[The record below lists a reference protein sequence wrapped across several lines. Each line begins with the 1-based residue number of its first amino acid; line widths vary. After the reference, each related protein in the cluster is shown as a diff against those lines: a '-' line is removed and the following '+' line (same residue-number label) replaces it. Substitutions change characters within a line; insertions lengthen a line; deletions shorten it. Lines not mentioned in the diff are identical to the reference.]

1 MLSMLDNLEA
11 LRDAPRTIDRL
22 VHEKRYVAAV
32 AHFNRMHDL
41 MFSED
46 LIGVSALTQVRNE
59 IHMRKVRLLDMIVS
73 EVQELLFRL
82 PAGAGAGAG
91 AAAASEINDVTTAP
105 LEPNRAASEELEK
118 SLSEPASD
126 PSLFLELLMEVCGRA
141 CGDVIR

>member
-1 MLSMLDNLEA
+1 MREQPIRELWERKLEYTAMLSMLDNLEA
-11 LRDAPRTIDRL
+11 LRDAPRTIDLL

-82 PAGAGAGAG
+82 PAGA
-91 AAAASEINDVTTAP
+91 ASKITDVTTAP
-105 LEPNRAASEELEK
+105 LELV
-118 SLSEPASD
+118 
-126 PSLFLELLMEVCGRA
+126 PSMP
-141 CGDVIR
+141 